1 LGAFPALLEKSAGN
15 RAFRSNLFC
24 PSGAKKYFRFNPL
37 RGCKAALFCLFF
49 FIFAGFPARA
59 ESGGYGLWLGPGLA
73 VPLGN
78 DNFSSGYGGEGGFE
92 WRLFRYFGLAA
103 AGGYTSLPVADGSA
117 FTILDGSAGPFLTYD
132 INDRF
137 SLGLQGNI
145 GAYRMDWNRKQESGA
160 RLGLSL
166 SGDFRFSPYLS
177 LRLFGE
183 YTRYTINP
191 VFQTMRAGLGLRL
204 DLRELLGSQSRVG
217 GGISERSR
225 VFPVSYAW
233 YEKNRLAVMRI
244 TNNEAYTIQ
253 DIQLSFFL
261 ERYMNRPTVFARLTR
276 LAPGESAEFPVTAL
290 FNESMMDLTENT
302 QTNAVVAVEYS
313 CLGSRRTS
321 RISVQMPV
329 YHRNAMSWDDD
340 RRAASFVSSRDP
352 AAVYFARYTASVIRE
367 NQDKDIPLNVQYALG
382 LFSGMAAY
390 GINYVVDPASSY
402 LEMSENASSLDSLN
416 YPYQTLFYRG
426 GDCDDLSILFC
437 AMLEVLDV
445 PTAFITI
452 PGHIYA
458 AFDTGI
464 ESGLAF
470 DTGGTGGWNSRPGV
484 KSRLIE
490 HEGRLWLPVEITIPE
505 QGFYRAWRIG
515 WEEWQAAGGEARI
528 YPMASSW
535 ELYPPVSVP
544 GAGGEMPAVP
554 EDGDILRIFSRALN
568 DLK

>member
-1 LGAFPALLEKSAGN
+1 VRRKIISKGKLRFAAF
-15 RAFRSNLFC
+15 LFC
-24 PSGAKKYFRFNPL
+24 V
-37 RGCKAALFCLFF
+37 CLF
-49 FIFAGFPARA
+49 AVSPARA
-59 ESGGYGLWLGPGLA
+59 DGRYGLWLGPGAA

-78 DNFSSGYGGEGGFE
+78 DNFSVGYTGLAGFE
-92 WRLFRYFGLAA
+92 WRFFPCFGFA
-103 AGGYTSLPVADGSA
+103 AGGSYTSLPVESGPG
-117 FTILDGSAGPFLTYD
+117 FTILDGNAGPFFQYD

-137 SLGLQGNI
+137 SAGLQGTI
-145 GAYRMDWNRKQESGA
+145 GVYRMDWNQKQEGGI
-160 RLGLSL
+160 RLGLHL
-166 SGDFRFSPYLS
+166 SGDFRLSPSVS

-183 YTRYTINP
+183 YTRHTIKP
-191 VFQTMRAGLGLRL
+191 VFRTMRAGLGLRFEL
-204 DLRELLGSQSRVG
+204 GELLRPQSRVSG
-217 GGISERSR
+217 EISEQNK

-233 YEKNRLAVMRI
+233 YEKNHFAVMRVV
-244 TNNEAYTIQ
+244 NNEPYTIRDVQ
-253 DIQLSFFL
+253 VSFFM
-261 ERYMNRPTVFARLTR
+261 ERYMNRPAVFGRLPL
-276 LAPGESAEFPVTAL
+276 LAPGEAAEFPVTAL
-290 FNESMMDLTENT
+290 FNESMLDLTENT
-302 QTNAVVAVEYS
+302 RANAAVSVEYS
-313 CLGSRRTS
+313 CLGSRKTA
-321 RISVQMPV
+321 RIPVQIPV

-367 NQDKDIPLNVQYALG
+367 MPDKDIPGNVYYALG
-382 LFSGMAAY
+382 LFSALAAY

-402 LEMSENASSLDSLN
+402 FEMSENAASLDSLN

-437 AMLEVLDV
+437 AMLEVLDI
-445 PTAFITI
+445 PAAFITI

-464 ESGLAF
+464 ESSLAF

-505 QGFYRAWRIG
+505 QGFYRAWRMG
-515 WEEWQAAGGEARI
+515 WEQWQAAGDDARI

-544 GAGGEMPAVP
+544 GAGDEMPGVP
-554 EDGDILRIFSRALN
+554 EDADLLRLFSRALN
-568 DLK
+568 EIK